1 MTGVDM
7 CDTRHPRS
15 RHASTGMSSGDA
27 IGALSSDLA
36 FSISFAVRPLPTPAC
51 SEPTHAPVAQ
61 VGQEL
66 LASSREASI
75 TEDELV
81 AMVLSASLVLG
92 SIPRAYRHINNELVA
107 QGWLAKPSP
116 KPSTRTSATVTD
128 FAVLMLDILR
138 RVVLSL
144 SVQLL
149 AQNVRAR
156 QPERTVRVLS
166 LLSVSVF
173 FLFIDASSSIGMRS
187 GNR

>member
-1 MTGVDM
+1 
-7 CDTRHPRS
+7 
-15 RHASTGMSSGDA
+15 MSSGDA

-36 FSISFAVRPLPTPAC
+36 FSISFAVRPLPTPACSEPTPAC